1 MRVMTGDRRD
11 GVKLAYD
18 MPNYNGLSGKFMLR
32 LIAAWIAMGL
42 RRPEIALGKTVRKPQ
57 QPVAVKA
64 GLRDL

>member
-1 MRVMTGDRRD
+1 
-11 GVKLAYD
+11 